1 VSAVGF
7 LHGRGV
13 VHRDLKL
20 ENILVVSEHR
30 LREQG
35 ARRTVLY
42 EVKITDFGLSK
53 TIGGGKSEAHSVVGT
68 RPYMAPEVED
78 RESSYDFSSDV
89 WCLGVL
95 LYVLL
100 AGQFPFD
107 VTPTAQS
114 EVDRI
119 VDRLRGSDSAKPLLS
134 GMLQLLPAGRLS
146 LRHCRRG
153 VARGRDPRRTG
164 ARAEETSVVLAR
176 GGGGRA
182 RIADLRAAAA

>member
-146 LRHCRRG
+146 L
-153 VARGRDPRRTG
+153 G
-164 ARAEETSVVLAR
+164 AIAAAEWLA
-176 GGGGRA
+176 GA
-182 RIADLRAAAA
+182 TRAALEPAPKRPRSSLPAEVEAEHELPT